1 VIPDAVPAARAHV
14 LTAPPPVETWEQV
27 PAARAHVLIF
37 SKAPFPGYCNTR
49 LAATV
54 GGTAAARLQVRLLR
68 RVLTTATASGLDCS
82 LWCAPDC
89 AHPTLLRLRRRYGVA
104 LHRQQQGD
112 LGQRMSFAVKHVLKR
127 APAALVVG
135 TDCPA
140 MTGHVLYQAAVA
152 LTQGADAV
160 FVPAEDGGFVLAGL
174 RRRAPR
180 LFRGIDWGGKHV
192 MAQARRRARR
202 LGLCWRE
209 LPALWDLDDRSDWL
223 RARRGGWV

>member
-1 VIPDAVPAARAHV
+1 MPAPNVMPEATPAKAAEAPARS
-14 LTAPPPVETWEQV
+14 
-27 PAARAHVLIF
+27 HVLIF

-54 GGTAAARLQVRLLR
+54 GGVAAARLQVRLLR
-68 RVLTTATASGLDCS
+68 RVLATAGASGLDCS

-89 AHPTLLRLRRRYGVA
+89 AHPALLRLRRRHGVA
-104 LHRQQQGD
+104 LHRQGRGD
-112 LGQRMSFAVKHVLKR
+112 LGQRMSFAVERVLEE

-140 MTGHVLYQAAVA
+140 MTSHVLRRAAAA
-152 LTQGADAV
+152 LMQGADAV
-160 FVPAEDGGFVLAGL
+160 FVPAADGGFVLAGL
-174 RRRAPR
+174 RRPAPR

-223 RARRGGWV
+223 RARRGGWI